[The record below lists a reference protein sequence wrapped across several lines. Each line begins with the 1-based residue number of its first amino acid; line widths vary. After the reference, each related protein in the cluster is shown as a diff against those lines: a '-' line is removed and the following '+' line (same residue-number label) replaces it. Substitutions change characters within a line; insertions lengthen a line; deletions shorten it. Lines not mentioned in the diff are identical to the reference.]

1 MKSRDFGGLRV
12 LAFES
17 RRAAEMEKLIGHYGG
32 HAVVAPSMREV
43 PLESNTEALE
53 FARALL
59 RGKVDM
65 AVFLTGVGTRIL
77 ANIAQAVCPRQEFGA
92 ALQRIPTV
100 ARGPKS
106 ASALRELGVS
116 VTLTVPEPNTWHEL
130 LSALDENADSLPL
143 KGRRIAVQEYGTSNP
158 DLLAGLAQRGAEVLR
173 VPVYQWALPENVGP
187 LEDAIR
193 SVCNGEIAV
202 ALFTTSLHVAHLLE
216 VASRMEVEK
225 ALRKAFLQMVTGSIG
240 PTTSEELRRHGLA
253 PDLEPTHPRMGVLVK
268 EAAERS
274 REILRQKRAYL
285 PGSPLSNSA

>member
-1 MKSRDFGGLRV
+1 
-12 LAFES
+12 
-17 RRAAEMEKLIGHYGG
+17 LIAHYGG
-32 HAVVAPSMREV
+32 HAVVAPAMREV
-43 PLESNTEALE
+43 PLELNPEALE

-59 RGKVDM
+59 KGKVDM
-65 AVFLTGVGTRIL
+65 VIFLTGVGTRIL
-77 ANIAQAVCPRQEFGA
+77 ASIAPTVCSRQEFVA
-92 ALQRIPTV
+92 ALQRIHTV

-143 KGRRIAVQEYGTSNP
+143 KGRRIAVQEYGTSNA

-193 SVCNGEIAV
+193 SICNGEIDV
-202 ALFTTSLHVAHLLE
+202 ALFTTSLHVTHLLE
-216 VASRMEVEK
+216 LASRMELEQS
-225 ALRKAFLQMVTGSIG
+225 LRKAFSRIVTGSIG

-274 REILRQKRAYL
+274 REILRQKQAYL
-285 PGSPLSNSA
+285 PGAPLSNPE